1 MAFHTTRP
9 TVSPKVLMNLFLRS
23 PLLLY
28 SYLAT
33 EMLAPFFASFLVMNG
48 VFLLVKLIPFLN
60 FALDLGI
67 GFADF
72 VRLLSYMLPK
82 MLIYTIPMSSMMG
95 IILCFS
101 RLSND
106 TEILALKAGGISI
119 YQILPSV
126 VAVAGTIALAT
137 AYVSVTLIPQSDKAM
152 KQLSYQLLKE
162 KMDKGIK
169 EHQFTEALGD
179 LVVHVGRIDQGTGE
193 WHDVWVSDMR
203 GQESPA
209 ITMASTGSMTSDI
222 SKMNVTILLRNGS
235 LHRPDGV
242 DAQIVKFDTY
252 VIHIPLQLPTQ
263 VKVKERDTLSLSEL
277 LAAADRQGLDNESG
291 RDLLVEFHKR
301 LVLPVGCLIMSLL
314 GLPLGLLAGPG
325 KKAIGIPLGLAS
337 FIFYYILFTTAK
349 TMSEDGVLPALL
361 LMWAPNALF
370 LLAAFSGIWR
380 VTHEL
385 PVIPESLQRFCTRL
399 FAMTIRPPMQRLAA
413 MYQAVRMMLLSRR
426 LHPENAELAS
436 NQAERGVLADPES
449 NLFHLPGCSQC
460 EKDTCTVEFDSAD
473 EALDADFQPCEGCFR
488 PSAENADGKK

>member
-1 MAFHTTRP
+1 MASRAIRP
-9 TVSPKVLMNLFLRS
+9 TVSPKVIMNLFSRS

-72 VRLLSYMLPK
+72 VRLLSYMMPNMFL
-82 MLIYTIPMSSMMG
+82 YTIPMSAMMG

-119 YQILPSV
+119 YQLLPSV

-137 AYVSVTLIPQSDKAM
+137 AYVSVTLIPQSENAM
-152 KQLSYQLLKE
+152 KQLTYQLLKE

-169 EHQFTEALGD
+169 EYQFTEALGE
-179 LVVHVGRIDQGTGE
+179 LVVHVGRVDQATGE
-193 WHDVWVSDMR
+193 WRDVWVSDMR
-203 GQESPA
+203 GQENPA
-209 ITMASTGSMTSDI
+209 ITMASTGRMTSDI
-222 SKMNVTILLRNGS
+222 SQMNVTILLRNGS
-235 LHRPDGV
+235 LHRPDGT

-252 VIHIPLQLPTQ
+252 VIHIPLQLPSQ
-263 VKVKERDTLSLSEL
+263 VKVRERSTLGLTEL
-277 LAAADRQGLDNESG
+277 LAAADRQGLDNEGG
-291 RDLLVEFHKR
+291 RDMLVEFHKR

-325 KKAIGIPLGLAS
+325 KKAIGIPLGLAA
-337 FIFYYILFTTAK
+337 FILYYILFTTAK
-349 TMSEDGVLPALL
+349 TMAEDGVLPALF
-361 LMWAPNALF
+361 LMWLPNTLF

-385 PVIPESLQRFCTRL
+385 PVIPESLQRFCSRL
-399 FAMTIRPPMQRLAA
+399 YAMTIRPLTQRLNT
-413 MYQAVRMMLLSRR
+413 MYQPLRIMLTRR
-426 LHPENAELAS
+426 LRPENTALSS
-436 NQAERGVLADPES
+436 NQTGLGVLADPGS
-449 NLFHLPGCSQC
+449 NIFHRPGCSQC
-460 EKDTCTVEFDSAD
+460 DADTCTVKFDSSE
-473 EALDADFQPCEGCFR
+473 EALEAGFQPCEGCCL
-488 PSAENADGKK
+488 PSADSGSEEK